1 MIPYFLHV
9 HTEHH
14 IPTGIPDALLDAL
27 TESIGICALVILM
40 MTLIEIFNVV
50 TKGRLFRGLENHRFA
65 QICAS
70 SALGFIPGCLGGFA
84 GVSLYSHR
92 MVGFGALM
100 ATLVA
105 TTGDEAFIM
114 LASFPGDAL
123 KMMLGLCVLGIAVGY
138 ATDIFIRSM
147 QKRGKLLNVGSD
159 RQCDDNYELHACD
172 CEEHHHDH
180 HEHGG
185 HEEGAVHSR
194 IIHFVH
200 EHVWRHVIK
209 RHLPTIFAWT
219 FGVLALFGILSI
231 YIDVETWIRGN
242 VWIMI
247 LLAVL
252 MGLIPESGPHLI
264 FVTMYASGILPF
276 SVLLANCIAQDG
288 HACLPLIAE
297 NPKSWLTA
305 KLLKSVLA
313 LAAGF
318 LSMIIA

>member
-1 MIPYFLHV
+1 
-9 HTEHH
+9 
-14 IPTGIPDALLDAL
+14 
-27 TESIGICALVILM
+27 
-40 MTLIEIFNVV
+40 
-50 TKGRLFRGLENHRFA
+50 
-65 QICAS
+65 
-70 SALGFIPGCLGGFA
+70 
-84 GVSLYSHR
+84 

-138 ATDIFIRSM
+138 TTDIFIRSM

-231 YIDVETWIRGN
+231 YMDVETWIRGN

-305 KLLKSVLA
+305 KLLKSAIA
-313 LAAGF
+313 LASGF